1 MATTVCE
8 MTWILALLK
17 DLEVD
22 HPKPAM
28 MFCDNQASIYI
39 FENPIFHERA
49 KHIDVDCHLVK
60 DKVQDKVIRLS
71 FTLTH
76 SQLADLIKK
85 ALSGQQ
91 LKALLSKISIVN
103 IYNPGSHLDGEY
115 QSSTD

>member
-1 MATTVCE
+1 MATTICE

-39 FENPIFHERA
+39 FENPIFEN
-49 KHIDVDCHLVK
+49 HIDVDCHLVK